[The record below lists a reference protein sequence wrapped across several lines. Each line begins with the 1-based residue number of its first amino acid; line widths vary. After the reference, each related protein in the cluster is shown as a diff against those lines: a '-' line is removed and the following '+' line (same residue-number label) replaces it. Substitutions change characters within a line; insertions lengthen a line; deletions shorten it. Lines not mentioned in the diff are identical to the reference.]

1 MAIPHGHCDQCSCFP
16 AGTEQTEDG
25 ISICEPVTGACRC
38 KPNVKGRDCNE
49 CQSGYFNIHSGNG
62 CESCECDPLG
72 STNSSCSYD
81 GQCFCKPGVTGK
93 RCDQCAQYQYGFS
106 NEGCKPC
113 DCDESGSQG
122 FQCDEFGQCPCN
134 ANVEGQRCDRCKEN
148 KFDRHHGCLDCE
160 PCYNLVQD
168 AANQHRDKLKNMK
181 KLLQD
186 IASTPTVINDDQ
198 FEAKIKAVQE
208 KFDILYEDAKSGSGS
223 GGDQTI
229 LERVEDLRE
238 RLENV
243 QKILGKSDESEA
255 VARTELGKANQQVS
269 LSNATI
275 LEARKYLH
283 DALERLQ
290 TEGNNALA
298 LAKDRSDQF
307 GSQSDQISEISREAR
322 SQAEALEKKAKE
334 NRDIAEQANNKAGDA
349 YTMAKDAYSA
359 LQNVNDGL
367 NSDMYGDME
376 ATANDLKKT
385 VKKVDDAQRRADKQ
399 YDEALSLFATVTSL
413 SPPDVNIDRIKTQT
427 LKNNDEANKIE
438 ETMRTMKE
446 THAKLLEEVSENT
459 DYSIALLQ
467 K

>member
-1 MAIPHGHCDQCSCFP
+1 
-16 AGTEQTEDG
+16 
-25 ISICEPVTGACRC
+25 
-38 KPNVKGRDCNE
+38 
-49 CQSGYFNIHSGNG
+49 
-62 CESCECDPLG
+62 
-72 STNSSCSYD
+72 
-81 GQCFCKPGVTGK
+81 
-93 RCDQCAQYQYGFS
+93 
-106 NEGCKPC
+106 
-113 DCDESGSQG
+113 
-122 FQCDEFGQCPCN
+122 
-134 ANVEGQRCDRCKEN
+134 
-148 KFDRHHGCLDCE
+148 
-160 PCYNLVQD
+160 
-168 AANQHRDKLKNMK
+168 MK

>member
-1 MAIPHGHCDQCSCFP
+1 M
-16 AGTEQTEDG
+16 
-25 ISICEPVTGACRC
+25 TGACRC

-49 CQSGYFNIHSGNG
+49 CQNGFFNIHSGNG
-62 CESCECDPLG
+62 CEGCNCDPLG
-72 STNSSCSYD
+72 SYNSSCSYD

-106 NEGCKPC
+106 SEGCKPC

-148 KFDRHHGCLDCE
+148 KYDRHHGCLDCE
-160 PCYNLVQD
+160 PCYDLVQD
-168 AANQHRDKLKNMK
+168 AANDHRAKLKNMK

-208 KFDILYEDAKSGSGS
+208 KFDILYEDAKSGA
-223 GGDQTI
+223 GGGKDKTV
-229 LERVEDLRE
+229 LERVEDLQV

-243 QKILGKSDESEA
+243 QKILAKSDEAEG
-255 VARTELGKANQQVS
+255 VARMELVKANGQVAV
-269 LSNATI
+269 SNVTI
-275 LEARKYLH
+275 HEARRHLQ

-322 SQAEALEKKAKE
+322 AQADALEKKAQE
-334 NRDIAEQANNKAGDA
+334 NRDIAQEAHKKALDA
-349 YTMAKDAYSA
+349 YDMARDAYGA
-359 LQNVNDGL
+359 LQKVNDEL
-367 NSDMYGDME
+367 SADMYGDLE
-376 ATANDLKKT
+376 ATSSDLKKT

-399 YDEALSLFATVTSL
+399 YDEALSLFATVSSL
-413 SPPDVNIDRIKTQT
+413 SPPEVNIDHIKVQT
-427 LKNNDEANKIE
+427 KKNNDEADKIE
-438 ETMRTMKE
+438 STIKEMKE
-446 THAKLLEEVSENT
+446 GHAKLLEEVNFNT
-459 DYSIALLQ
+459 EHSIALLS

>member
-1 MAIPHGHCDQCSCFP
+1 M
-16 AGTEQTEDG
+16 
-25 ISICEPVTGACRC
+25 TGACRC

-49 CQSGYFNIHSGNG
+49 CQNGYFNIHSGNG
-62 CESCECDPLG
+62 CDSCNCDPLG
-72 STNSSCSYD
+72 SFNSSCSYD
-81 GQCFCKPGVTGK
+81 GQCHCKPGVTGK

-106 NEGCKPC
+106 SEGCKPC

-148 KFDRHHGCLDCE
+148 KYDRHHGCLDCE

-168 AANQHRDKLKNMK
+168 AANEHRAKLKNMK

-208 KFDILYEDAKSGSGS
+208 KFDILYEDAKSGSG
-223 GGDQTI
+223 GGDQTV
-229 LERVEDLRE
+229 LERVEDLQE

-243 QKILGKSDESEA
+243 QKILAKSDESEA
-255 VARTELGKANQQVS
+255 VARVELEKANKQMSV
-269 LSNATI
+269 SNATI
-275 LEARKYLH
+275 LEAKKYLQ

-290 TEGNNALA
+290 TEGTNALA

-307 GSQSDQISEISREAR
+307 GSQSEQISEISREAR
-322 SQAEALEKKAKE
+322 AQAEALEKKAKE
-334 NRDIAEQANNKAGDA
+334 NREIAEQANNKAGDA
-349 YTMAKDAYSA
+349 YNMAKDALSA
-359 LQNVNDGL
+359 LQNVNDDL
-367 NSDMYGDME
+367 SSDMNGEME
-376 ATANDLKKT
+376 ATASDLNKT

-399 YDEALSLFATVTSL
+399 YDEALSLFATVNSL
-413 SPPDVNIDRIKTQT
+413 SPPEVNIEHIKKETA
-427 LKNNDEANKIE
+427 KNNEEANKIE
-438 ETMRTMKE
+438 ETMRKMKDQ
-446 THAKLLEEVSENT
+446 HAKLLEEVAVNT
-459 DYSIALLQ
+459 EDSINLLT

>member
-1 MAIPHGHCDQCSCFP
+1 M
-16 AGTEQTEDG
+16 
-25 ISICEPVTGACRC
+25 TGACRC

-49 CQSGYFNIHSGNG
+49 CQNGYFNIHSGNG
-62 CESCECDPLG
+62 CESCNCDPLG
-72 STNSSCSYD
+72 SFNSSCSYD
-81 GQCFCKPGVTGK
+81 GQCHCKPGVTGK

-106 NEGCKPC
+106 SEGCKPC

-148 KFDRHHGCLDCE
+148 KYDRHHGCLDCE

-168 AANQHRDKLKNMK
+168 AANEHRAKLKNMK

-208 KFDILYEDAKSGSGS
+208 KFDILYEDAKSGSG
-223 GGDQTI
+223 GGDQTV
-229 LERVEDLRE
+229 LERVEDLQE

-243 QKILGKSDESEA
+243 QKILAKSDESEA
-255 VARTELGKANQQVS
+255 VARVELEKANKQMSV
-269 LSNATI
+269 SNATI
-275 LEARKYLH
+275 LEAKKYLQ

-290 TEGNNALA
+290 TEGTNALA

-307 GSQSDQISEISREAR
+307 GSQSEQISEISREAR
-322 SQAEALEKKAKE
+322 AQAEALEKKAKE
-334 NRDIAEQANNKAGDA
+334 NREIAEQANNKAGDA
-349 YTMAKDAYSA
+349 YNMAKDALSA
-359 LQNVNDGL
+359 LQNVNDDL
-367 NSDMYGDME
+367 SSDMNGEME
-376 ATANDLKKT
+376 ATASDLNKT

-399 YDEALSLFATVTSL
+399 YDEALSLFATVNSL
-413 SPPDVNIDRIKTQT
+413 SPPEVNIEHIKKETA
-427 LKNNDEANKIE
+427 KNNEEANKIE
-438 ETMRTMKE
+438 ETMRKMKDQ
-446 THAKLLEEVSENT
+446 HAKLLEEVAVNT
-459 DYSIALLQ
+459 EDSINLLT